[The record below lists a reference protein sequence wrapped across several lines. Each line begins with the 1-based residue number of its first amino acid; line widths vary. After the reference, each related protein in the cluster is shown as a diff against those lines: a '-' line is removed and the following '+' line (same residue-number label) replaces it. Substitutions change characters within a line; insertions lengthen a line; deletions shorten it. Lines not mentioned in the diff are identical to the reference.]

1 MARLTTLKP
10 RVQTLNTQRV
20 ATLEAKAGTTERVR
34 GRAWMATRQRVAVAQ
49 QFKCRRCG
57 CVWLPWRDQVDHRTP
72 LEQGGSNDDANLQ
85 TPVRRVPQGR
95 DSERGACKK
104 PRRNNQRDWS
114 LIGAQNCANVAK

>member
-72 LEQGGSNDDANLQ
+72 LEQGGSNDEGNLDLLCDLCHKLK
-85 TPVRRVPQGR
+85 TAAEARARTR
-95 DSERGACKK
+95 
-104 PRRNNQRDWS
+104 
-114 LIGAQNCANVAK
+114 